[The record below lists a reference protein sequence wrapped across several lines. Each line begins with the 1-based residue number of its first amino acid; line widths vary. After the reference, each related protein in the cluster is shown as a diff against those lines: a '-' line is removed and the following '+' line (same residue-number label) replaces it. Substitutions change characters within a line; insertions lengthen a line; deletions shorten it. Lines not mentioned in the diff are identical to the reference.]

1 MAIMANIAS
10 HLLDMVLN
18 VGLIVWFLDFLQQV
32 NAIAK
37 VEGS

>member
-10 HLLDMVLN
+10 RLLDMVLN
-18 VGLIVWFLDFLQQV
+18 VGLFVWFLDFLQQV
-32 NAIAK
+32 NAMAK